1 MRALE
6 AELEVAFHE
15 REDERVYRI
24 KGRRVRFERPV
35 KSARTEQH
43 WRPIKHARRIA
54 KPQDRYAEFMAY
66 GEAEGFH
73 TRLEEQ
79 RVQVQASDY
88 ERSVAPATSDPE

>member
-35 KSARTEQH
+35 KSAHSQMKIRG
-43 WRPIKHARRIA
+43 A
-54 KPQDRYAEFMAY
+54 
-66 GEAEGFH
+66 
-73 TRLEEQ
+73 
-79 RVQVQASDY
+79 DY
-88 ERSVAPATSDPE
+88 